1 VGFHPDPAATPLG
14 NHPLLWRGRQAP
26 GRTRALGTGHARLNA
41 ALPGHGW
48 PQGAITEIIHAT
60 TGCGELSLLL
70 PALVGLGR
78 EGRWVTMVDP
88 PWIPCPAALHGR
100 GLPLDKLLLVKTKNR
115 RESLWAC
122 EQVVRGLPGG
132 ALLAWPTQPSF
143 GELRRLQLAANDTR
157 HSVFLFRGES
167 AAAAPSPAAL
177 RLRLAPGDDE
187 LQLSVLKC
195 RGQRP
200 TTDIR
205 IRQSRVRNLHLP
217 AA

>member
-1 VGFHPDPAATPLG
+1 MESPPAPAALDS
-14 NHPLLWRGRQAP
+14 HPLLWRGRHATGQA
-26 GRTRALGTGHARLNA
+26 RALGTGHARLDA

-60 TGCGELSLLL
+60 AGCGELSLLL
-70 PALVGLGR
+70 PALAGLAR
-78 EGRWVTMVDP
+78 AGRWVTRVDP
-88 PWIPCPAALHGR
+88 PWIPCPDALHGR
-100 GLPLDKLLLVKTKNR
+100 GLALEKLLLVKTKSR

-132 ALLAWPTQPSF
+132 ALLAWPEQPSF
-143 GELRRLQLAANDTR
+143 GELRRLQLAAADTR
-157 HSVFLFRGES
+157 HSVFLFRDEP
-167 AAAAPSPAAL
+167 AASAPSPAAL
-177 RLRLAPGDDE
+177 RLRLAPNGAD

-200 TTDIR
+200 PADVC
-205 IRQSRVRNLHLP
+205 IRQSRIRNLHIT

>member
-1 VGFHPDPAATPLG
+1 MGFHPDPVVAPLDS
-14 NHPLLWRGRQAP
+14 HPLLWRGRRAP
-26 GRTRALGTGHARLNA
+26 AHAHALGTGHARLDA

-70 PALVGLGR
+70 PALAGLGR
-78 EGRWVTMVDP
+78 DGRWVTMVDP
-88 PWIPCPAALHGR
+88 PWVPCPAALHGR
-100 GLPLDKLLLVKTKNR
+100 GLPLEKLLLVKTKNR

-132 ALLAWPTQPSF
+132 ALLAWPQQLSF
-143 GELRRLQLAANDTR
+143 GELRRLQMAAADTR
-157 HSVFLFRGES
+157 HSVFLFRDAS
-167 AAAAPSPAAL
+167 ATAAPSPAAL
-177 RLRLAPGDDE
+177 RLRLAPGDAD

-200 TTDIR
+200 VTPIR
-205 IRQSRVRNLHLP
+205 IPQSSIRNLQIP